1 MSIPFGR
8 GASVPRQ
15 IRKAL
20 CSQWL
25 FSAIEGRKSRI
36 LTHAMFEMPLDIQV
50 KMSCGQLNICLKLR
64 RKGKAGYKIF
74 M

>member
-1 MSIPFGR
+1 MPG
-8 GASVPRQ
+8 VPRQ

-25 FSAIEGRKSRI
+25 VSAIEGRKSRM
-36 LTHAMFEMPLDIQV
+36 LGYAMFEMPLYIQV

-64 RKGKAGYKIF
+64 VKAGHEIL